1 MTNTIAID
9 QNNIS
14 KVIEWVEQQ
23 GIFKIVVSLAKSF
36 DDSPRIFV
44 YKVFYPDESMQNLTK
59 VSLNDKIE
67 TVQSVAR
74 LMLDLNA
81 SNMTLDDFLN
91 MLEQLDYKKAKK
103 LILEDTE
110 YDFELYKKIKEL
122 NIW

>member
-1 MTNTIAID
+1 MATSID
-9 QNNIS
+9 QNNIK

-36 DDSPRIFV
+36 DDGHPRIFV
-44 YKVFYPDESMQNLTK
+44 YKVFYPDKSMQNLTE
-59 VSLNDKIE
+59 VSLNGKTE